1 MSGGQTISSSHVIED
16 LEKLGSVGQIPT
28 SKLQEHAESV
38 RKNNVNWKS
47 YLQGQMISQEVY
59 NFISQFDRASAETRA
74 KLLQDNPFQFVVV
87 FRMLMEGISRDQTLQ
102 YVLTMLDDV
111 LQEDKG
117 RVEIFKNYAK
127 KKKESVWQPFFHLLD
142 RDDKFIVYQA
152 SRIIAKI
159 ACWSKELMERKSL
172 HSYMVWLKDQI
183 KIPNNEYLLSA
194 GRCLQMML
202 RIDTYRIMFVEV
214 DGVSAIVSVL
224 AGSPSFQVQYQL
236 VFCLWCISHN
246 SNLAASMNR
255 EGDDWGNIIP
265 TLADVLSDAVKEKV
279 TRIVLA
285 TFRNLVD
292 NVKEETV
299 RQDHALA
306 MVQCKVLKH
315 LELLE
320 GRHIQDE
327 DVIED
332 LKFMIEKL
340 NESIRDL
347 SSLDEY
353 ITEVKSG
360 RLEWSPVHKSDR
372 FWHENAVHLN
382 DQNYEL
388 LKMLVRLLD
397 TSKDPLVLSVA
408 AHDIGEYVR
417 YYPRGKNIVE
427 QLGGKQLVMQYMM
440 HTDPNVKYEALIAVQ
455 KLMVH
460 NWEYV
465 GKKPDGKQLAPPA
478 SSIPRRT

>member
-1 MSGGQTISSSHVIED
+1 MSSGESSHLIED
-16 LEKLGSVGQIPT
+16 LERLSSAGQIPT
-28 SKLQEHAESV
+28 SKLQEHAEVV

-47 YLQGQMISQEVY
+47 YLQGQMITNEVY
-59 NFISQFDRASAETRA
+59 EFISKFDTA
-74 KLLQDNPFQFVVV
+74 KPEERTAMLQKNPTQFVMV

-111 LQEDKG
+111 LQADKS
-117 RVEIFKNYAK
+117 RVEIFKDFARKN
-127 KKKESVWQPFFHLLD
+127 KENVWQPFFHLLD

-159 ACWSKELMERKSL
+159 ACWSKDQMERKHL
-172 HSYMVWLKDQI
+172 QSYLVWLKDQI
-183 KIPNNEYLLSA
+183 KLPNNEYLLSA
-194 GRCLQMML
+194 GRSLQMML
-202 RIDTYRIMFVEV
+202 RINNYRIVFVEV
-214 DGVSAIVSVL
+214 DGISAIVHVL
-224 AGSPSFQVQYQL
+224 ANNPSFQVQYQL

-246 SNLAASMNR
+246 SSLAERMNS
-255 EGDDWGNIIP
+255 GNIIP

-285 TFRNLVD
+285 TFRNLIE
-292 NVKEETV
+292 NVEEESV
-299 RQDHALA
+299 RQEHALS

-320 GRHIQDE
+320 GRQHQDE
-327 DVIED
+327 DVVND
-332 LKFMIEKL
+332 LKYLLEKL
-340 NESIRDL
+340 NDSIRDL

-360 RLEWSPVHKSDR
+360 RLEWSPVHRSDR
-372 FWHENAVHLN
+372 FWHENAAYLN
-382 DQNYEL
+382 ENNYEL
-388 LKMLVRLLD
+388 LKMLIRLLD

-417 YYPRGKNIVE
+417 YYPRGKNVVE

-440 HTDPNVKYEALIAVQ
+440 HSDPNVKYEALIAVQ

-460 NWEYV
+460 NWEYM
-465 GKKPDGKQLAPPA
+465 GKTVDMKQPGFSA
-478 SSIPRRT
+478 IPKRA